1 MPATDDTDLYFL
13 DRGSSPVLVNVPH
26 AGTRVPAMLAG
37 RFTPTAADLPDTDW
51 HVHRLYGFVGE
62 LGVGLMT
69 AVHSRYVIDLNRPPG
84 DEALYSTRGTG
95 LVPIETFAGH
105 AVYVAGAAPG
115 ADEVQARIKAYWQ
128 PYHAALLAELDRL
141 RSQHGHAILLDA
153 HSIRSEV
160 PALFDGR
167 LPVLNLGSN
176 GGRSAGRGLI
186 DACVRVLGSD
196 PRWDLVVD
204 GRFKGGYITRHYG
217 RPHQQVHALQLEM
230 AQRAYMD
237 EDSRAATQAS
247 MRDIRGL
254 LQRLVS
260 ALAKWRPDSA

>member
-1 MPATDDTDLYFL
+1 MSASEHTGVFRMS
-13 DRGSSPVLVNVPH
+13 RGTCAVLVNVPH
-26 AGTRVPAMLAG
+26 AGTSIAASLAD
-37 RFTPTAADLPDTDW
+37 RFSPHAADLPDTDW
-51 HVHRLYGFVGE
+51 HVDRLYEFVGE
-62 LGVGLMT
+62 LGVGLMR

-95 LVPIETFAGH
+95 LVPIETFAGQ
-105 AVYVAGAAPG
+105 AVYRAGATPG
-115 ADEVQARIKAYWQ
+115 ADEVQERIKTWWQ
-128 PYHAALLAELDRL
+128 PYHAALQAELDRL
-141 RSQHGHAILLDA
+141 RDQHGHAILLDA

-160 PALFDGR
+160 PALFNGR
-167 LPVLNLGSN
+167 LPVLNLGCN
-176 GGRSAGRGLI
+176 GGLSAGQGLI
-186 DACVRVLGSD
+186 DACVSVLRSD

-237 EDSRAATQAS
+237 EASRAATPAS